1 MMRVQ
6 SRIDATGRGRA
17 ACMSRTFAM
26 AARARCVIRV
36 MRYALCDA
44 QSAISNQQSAIGN
57 QQ

>member
-1 MMRVQ
+1 MQ

-17 ACMSRTFAM
+17 ACVSHAFAM

-36 MRYALCDA
+36 MRYAMRNQ
-44 QSAISNQQSAIGN
+44 QSAISNRQSAIGN